1 MGGRILKVCIH
12 RGSRQIGGSCV
23 ELRSQGH
30 RLLLDVG
37 MPLDQASESDATLPE
52 SLDLEASEPMAGVAI
67 SHPHTDHYGLAD
79 RLPPETPFLMGPA
92 AERILQAAAV
102 FTPSG
107 AAFQNVTHF
116 KDRET
121 VAVGSFRVTP
131 YLMDHSAYDS
141 YALHIESD
149 GKGVFYTG
157 DLRAHGRKG
166 ALFEKLLRLPPSP
179 VDVLLME
186 GTTLAREETAS
197 GFPSEADLESRLV
210 ELFKSTPGMPLVWC
224 SGQNID
230 RLVTV
235 FRAAKRA
242 GRQLIL
248 DMYTAH
254 ILAATEN
261 PRVPQASWDG
271 VRVFLPHFQKLRI
284 KRDESFDIAARYR
297 PHRIFPEDLAS
308 VTTTS
313 VMLFRPSMR
322 VDLEKAEC
330 LSDACLIYSMWD
342 GYLQDDSMQPFLDWL
357 NARGMPLHKCHTS
370 GHASVKDLQRLRTTF
385 PGAVV
390 VPIHT
395 PVPDTYDDLFGT
407 VQVHADGQWW
417 EAP

>member
-1 MGGRILKVCIH
+1 MKVCIH

-30 RLLLDVG
+30 RLLLDIG
-37 MPLDQASESDATLPE
+37 MPLDHLLAGDLALPE
-52 SLDLEASEPMAGVAI
+52 SLNAEASEPIAGVTI
-67 SHPHTDHYGLAD
+67 SHPHADHYGLAD
-79 RLPPETPFLMGPA
+79 QLPPKTPFLMGPA

-116 KDRET
+116 KDREM

-141 YALHIESD
+141 YALHVESA

-157 DLRAHGRKG
+157 DLRAHGRKA

-186 GTTLAREETAS
+186 GTTLAREGTAA
-197 GFPSEADLESRLV
+197 GFPSEADLESRFAD
-210 ELFKSTPGMPLVWC
+210 LFKSTPGIPLVWC

-248 DMYTAH
+248 DMYTTH

-271 VRVFLPHFQKLRI
+271 VRVFLPHYQKLRI
-284 KRDESFDIAARYR
+284 KRDQAFDAAARYR
-297 PHRIFPEDLAS
+297 PYRIFPEDFAS
-308 VTTTS
+308 LITDS

-322 VDLEKAEC
+322 VDLEKA
-330 LSDACLIYSMWD
+330 ACLNGACLVYSMWD
-342 GYLQDDSMQPFLDWL
+342 GYLQDDGMQPFLDWL
-357 NARGMPLHKCHTS
+357 TAQGIPLHKCHTS
-370 GHASVKDLQRLRTTF
+370 GHASVKDLQRLREAF

-395 PVPDTYDDLFGT
+395 PAPDRYEAEFGRVEVHSDGEWWDL
-407 VQVHADGQWW
+407 
-417 EAP
+417 

>member
-1 MGGRILKVCIH
+1 M
-12 RGSRQIGGSCV
+12 
-23 ELRSQGH
+23 
-30 RLLLDVG
+30 LLDVG
-37 MPLDQASESDATLPE
+37 MPLDHAQGNDVTLPD
-52 SLDLEASEPMAGVAI
+52 SLDLKSPAHVAGVAI
-67 SHPHTDHYGLAD
+67 SHPHADHYGLAD
-79 RLPPETPFLMGPA
+79 RLPPDTLFLMGPA
-92 AERILQAAAV
+92 AERILQAATV

-107 AAFQNVTHF
+107 AAFKNVTHF
-116 KDRET
+116 SDRE
-121 VAVGSFRVTP
+121 AVSVGPFRITP

-141 YALHIESD
+141 YALHVES
-149 GKGVFYTG
+149 KGNGLFYTG

-179 VDVLLME
+179 VSVLLME
-186 GTTLAREETAS
+186 GTTLSRTETAT
-197 GFPSEADLESRLV
+197 GFPSEADLESRFV

-235 FRAAKRA
+235 FRAAKRS

-261 PRVPQASWDG
+261 PSVPQANWDG

-284 KRDESFDIAARYR
+284 KRDASFDVAGQYR
-297 PHRIFPEDLAS
+297 PYRIFPEELTS
-308 VTTTS
+308 VTTNS

-322 VDLEKAEC
+322 LDLEKANC
-330 LSDACLIYSMWD
+330 LDGACLIYSMWD

-357 NARGMPLHKCHTS
+357 NAREIPLHKCHTS
-370 GHASVKDLQRLRTTF
+370 GHASVKDLQRLRATF

-395 PVPDTYDDLFGT
+395 PVPDTYDFLFGA
-407 VQVHADGQWW
+407 VQAHPDGQWW
-417 EAP
+417 DTP

>member
-1 MGGRILKVCIH
+1 MGDGQLRICIH
-12 RGSRQIGGSCV
+12 RGANQIGGSCV

-37 MPLDQASESDATLPE
+37 IPLDQAAGSDAALPE

-67 SHPHTDHYGLAD
+67 SHPHADHYGLAD
-79 RLPPETPFLMGPA
+79 RLPPETPFLIGPA
-92 AERILQAAAV
+92 AERILRASAV

-107 AAFQNVTHF
+107 ALFRNVTHF
-116 KDRET
+116 KDRE
-121 VAVGSFRVTP
+121 AIPAGPFSITP

-141 YALHIESD
+141 YALHVESD

-166 ALFEKLLRLPPSP
+166 ALFEKLLRLPPAP

-186 GTTLAREETAS
+186 GTTLSREGTAA
-197 GFPSEADLESRLV
+197 GFPSEADLESRFV

-235 FRAAKRA
+235 FRAAKRS

-261 PRVPQASWDG
+261 PSVPQANWDG

-284 KRDESFDIAARYR
+284 KRDAAFDVAAHYR
-297 PHRIFPEDLAS
+297 PYRIFKEDVAS
-308 VTTTS
+308 VTTNS

-322 VDLEKAEC
+322 LDLEKANC
-330 LSDACLIYSMWD
+330 LDGAHLVYSMWD
-342 GYLQDDSMQPFLDWL
+342 GYLKDAGMQPFLDWL
-357 NARGMPLHKCHTS
+357 NTQGIPLHKCHTS

-385 PGAVV
+385 SGAVV

-395 PVPDTYDDLFGT
+395 PAPDSYEGKFGR
-407 VQVHADGQWW
+407 VEVHSDGVWW
-417 EAP
+417 EL